1 MRGNRFFAILLT
13 LVICFSV
20 LTGGSAI
27 AYAESTKQE
36 MSGGTAVV
44 DLHKLYGDAGTI
56 SPWAYAAL
64 QNAVQNGVIAGSN
77 GKLNPKSNIT
87 RAEFTKILVSVLAIP
102 IVTGKA
108 SAFTDISSKDWFYP
122 YANAAYEAGI
132 VTGYNQQF
140 QANENITREQ
150 MASTISRALGLSSSM
165 PSVVLNDSHTIA
177 AWAKADV
184 ATVVALDLM
193 AGYDNRFNPRQYV
206 TREMAIVVAMRA
218 YDYKDQHKPGSEPEI
233 GSGEPTDDLTAAV
246 RKQIEKTAAYML
258 QTITDPVIASIG
270 GDWTVFGL
278 ARANVNVP
286 DAYYTKYYAN
296 VEKTLKE
303 KSGVLHRLKYTEYD
317 RVILALSATGKGI
330 EDVAGYNLSKP
341 LADYETVIKQ
351 GINGPIFALIA
362 LDSRNYEIPIVPD
375 VKTQTTREKLVT
387 FILNREI
394 AGGGWALGEKPS
406 AADPD
411 LTSMAIQGLTPY
423 YKTNAQVKAAVDR
436 AVVWLSKAQKADGGY
451 ASWQSINSESIA
463 QVIVALSGLGID
475 PATDARFIKNGHSAL
490 SALLSFAAPAGGFY
504 HIKAGG
510 VDNGGAKPGDVDPMA
525 TDQAF
530 YALVAYERLVKG
542 LPRLYDLTDVQ

>member
-1 MRGNRFFAILLT
+1 M
-13 LVICFSV
+13 V
-20 LTGGSAI
+20 
-27 AYAESTKQE
+27 YAERANQE
-36 MSGGTAVV
+36 MSGETAVV

-56 SPWAYAAL
+56 SPWAYSAL
-64 QNAVQNGVIAGSN
+64 QKAVQKEIIAGSN

-87 RAEFTKILVSVLAIP
+87 RAEFTKLLVSVLAIP
-102 IVTGKA
+102 VATGKA
-108 SAFTDISSKDWFYP
+108 DAFTDISPKDWFYP

-140 QANENITREQ
+140 QANEKITREQ
-150 MASTISRALGLSSSM
+150 MASTIARALGVSSLK
-165 PSVVLNDSHTIA
+165 PSVMLSDSNTIA

-184 ATVVALDLM
+184 DTVVALDLM
-193 AGYDNRFNPRQYV
+193 AGSDNRFNPRQYV

-218 YDYKDQHKPGSEPEI
+218 YDYKYEHKLESKPETNPET
-233 GSGEPTDDLTAAV
+233 GTVKPTDDSV
-246 RKQIEKTAAYML
+246 VSKQIDKTAAYML
-258 QTITDPVIASIG
+258 QTVTDPVIASIG

-278 ARANVNVP
+278 ARANVKVP
-286 DAYYTKYYAN
+286 DAYYKKYYAN

-317 RVILALSATGKGI
+317 RVILALSAMGRGI
-330 EDVAGYNLSKP
+330 EDVAGYDLSKP

-362 LDSRNYEIPIVPD
+362 LDSRNYEIPIVKD
-375 VKTQTTREKLVT
+375 VKTQTTREKLVA
-387 FILNREI
+387 FILNREVT
-394 AGGGWALGEKPS
+394 GGGWALGEQAS

-411 LTSMAIQGLTPY
+411 ITSMAIQGLTPY
-423 YKTNAQVKAAVDR
+423 YKTNDQVKAAVDR

-475 PATDARFIKNGHSAL
+475 PAIDARFIKNGHSAL
-490 SALLSFAAPAGGFY
+490 SALLSFAAPSGGFY

-510 VDNGGAKPGDVDPMA
+510 VDNGGGKPGEVDPMA

-530 YALVAYERLVKG
+530 YALVAYDRLVKG
-542 LPRLYDLTDVQ
+542 QNRLYDLTDVQ

>member
-1 MRGNRFFAILLT
+1 MRKNRFLALLLT
-13 LVICFSV
+13 LSVFFSV
-20 LTGGSAI
+20 LTNGLTMV
-27 AYAESTKQE
+27 YAESTNQE
-36 MSGGTAVV
+36 ISGGTEVV
-44 DLHKLYGDAGTI
+44 DLHKLYMDAGTI

-64 QNAVQNGVIAGSN
+64 QNATQNGFIQGSN
-77 GKLNPKSNIT
+77 GKLHPKSNIT

-102 IVTGKA
+102 LGTGKA
-108 SAFTDISSKDWFYP
+108 GAFTDISPKDWFYP

-150 MASTISRALGLSSSM
+150 MAVTISRALGISSLKSSVGLS
-165 PSVVLNDSHTIA
+165 DSNSIA

-184 ATVVALDLM
+184 DTVVALDLM

-218 YDYKDQHKPGSEPEI
+218 YEYNDQHKSENKPEI
-233 GSGEPTDDLTAAV
+233 GTGDPTDNSAV

-286 DAYYTKYYAN
+286 DAYYKKYYAN

-303 KSGVLHRLKYTEYD
+303 KSGELHRLKYTEYD
-317 RVILALSATGKGI
+317 RVILALSAIGRGI
-330 EDVAGYNLSKP
+330 ENVAGYNLSKP
-341 LADYETVIKQ
+341 LADYETLIKQ

-362 LDSRNYEIPIVPD
+362 LDSRNYEIPIVQG
-375 VKTQTTREKLVT
+375 VKTQTTRENLVT

-394 AGGGWALGEKPS
+394 AGGGWALGEKQG

-411 LTSMAIQGLTPY
+411 ITSMAIQSLTPY
-423 YKTNAQVKAAVDR
+423 YKTNDQVKAAVDR
-436 AVVWLSKAQKADGGY
+436 AVAWLSKAQKADGGY

-463 QVIVALSGLGID
+463 QVVVALSGLGID

-510 VDNGGAKPGDVDPMA
+510 VDNGGAKPGEVDPMA

-530 YALVAYERLVKG
+530 YALVAYDRLVKG
-542 LPRLYDLTDVQ
+542 QPRLYDLTDVH